1 LSNLKVLEGISMID
15 LPEMLGRVDGGG
27 SLLRC
32 PVCGVESTHT
42 VGAYTR
48 VGSDDGEAEVYRW
61 TQAVGTTSE
70 RRSALVV
77 ELRCEEQH
85 RFGIVFQQHK
95 GQTFLATESLSDYP
109 SLVGSSKQAP
119 FEAELETL
127 RNDAQVRLLQIEQA
141 RLQGQKAVVDPV

>member
-1 LSNLKVLEGISMID
+1 MKEGS
-15 LPEMLGRVDGGG
+15 P
-27 SLLRC
+27 LRC
-32 PVCGVESTHT
+32 PVCGAESTHT

-85 RFGIVFQQHK
+85 RFGIAFQQHK
-95 GQTFLATESLSDYP
+95 GRTFVATESLPDDP
-109 SLVGSSKQAP
+109 SLAGSGRPDP

-141 RLQGQKAVVDPV
+141 RLQGEKAVGDPV

>member
-1 LSNLKVLEGISMID
+1 MKD
-15 LPEMLGRVDGGG
+15 LPETLGRADGWGG

-61 TQAVGTTSE
+61 TQAVGTTGE

-77 ELRCEEQH
+77 ELHCDGQH

-95 GQTFLATESLSDYP
+95 GQTFVATESLPDDP
-109 SLVGSSKQAP
+109 SQVGFGGPDP
-119 FEAELETL
+119 FAAALETL

-141 RLQGQKAVVDPV
+141 RLQGQKAMVDPV